1 MCAFSF
7 VDFLFWFSSLDG
19 KTTKPCPRPPVE
31 DEGEGEAKKSI
42 VKEKRR
48 KKKKKRS
55 ILDKRHCRELS
66 DFDNLLSLEVK

>member
-1 MCAFSF
+1 M
-7 VDFLFWFSSLDG
+7 DG

-31 DEGEGEAKKSI
+31 DEGEEEAKKST

-48 KKKKKRS
+48 KKKKKRTT
-55 ILDKRHCRELS
+55 LDKRHCREMMS